1 MRRRGNRNFKD
12 YSMDNNTPIIKLKGT
27 HLAET
32 FAARI
37 MGISVE
43 DIRRKVV
50 SKELRGVISTNN
62 EASVLSN
69 DVFLTPES
77 MASVMHVSK
86 EDVIDWIKSGKLKVL
101 HSDVDFKIS
110 YEEYSRFGQSGVW
123 MGKFHDKMFEYIKNL
138 INDGSAIEQV
148 NEGFRRGMKPH
159 IDKARQIIGC
169 LEEIHSYYEKKLDVL
184 NAKLALDAAFII
196 TARLISILY
205 SALNLIE
212 TGEIVGASVLFR
224 SIYEG
229 KNLAKYFIFSS
240 GTKKGQEDL
249 NKWFSGEWIRNAT
262 CQKFLVE
269 YFKKAGFDKDGKLQE
284 FQEKAYDLY
293 SKLTHI
299 NYNAIMESY
308 NVFASDGP
316 GGEKIHRMGFDY
328 KSTRLLRKSVDFLG
342 VFEGLLQGVIIMFL
356 ICFQKSLPME
366 SSHVERLMEYN
377 RYYQKG
383 MAERKG

>member
-1 MRRRGNRNFKD
+1 
-12 YSMDNNTPIIKLKGT
+12 MDNNTPIIKLKGT